1 MSERGWRWPV
11 RPRTV
16 LPSGQVLTLRALERG
31 DRTAW
36 EELRRRNRAWLA
48 QWEATAPGEPA
59 PPTTFARLRRGLD
72 RAARDAL
79 MLPFVIDVDGTL
91 VGQMQLF
98 DVLWGSRAS
107 GWAGY
112 WLDEGSTGRGYATW
126 ALATLVDH
134 ALLSAGL
141 HRVDVGIRP
150 ENAASLALVA
160 RLGLPEEGVRRGLM
174 HVAGGWRDHRCFAV
188 LSEDLGPGGFAPGGL
203 VAQLRRHGVGGP

>member
-1 MSERGWRWPV
+1 MNGPGWRWPAT
-11 RPRTV
+11 PRTV
-16 LPSGQVLTLRALERG
+16 LPSGQVLTLRPLGRA

-36 EELRRRNRAWLA
+36 EPLRRRNAAWLSP
-48 QWEATAPGEPA
+48 WEATAPGEA
-59 PPTTFARLRRGLD
+59 AVPTSFSRLRRNLD
-72 RAARDAL
+72 RAAREAA
-79 MLPFVIDVDGTL
+79 MLPFVIDVDGGL

-98 DVLWGSRAS
+98 DVVWGSRAS

-150 ENAASLALVA
+150 ENTASLAVVG
-160 RLGLPEEGVRRGLM
+160 RLGLPEEGLRRGLM
-174 HVAGGWRDHRCFAV
+174 HVDGAWRDHRCFAV
-188 LSEDLGPGGFAPGGL
+188 VAEDLTPGGYAVGGL
-203 VAQLRRHGVGGP
+203 VERLRRRR